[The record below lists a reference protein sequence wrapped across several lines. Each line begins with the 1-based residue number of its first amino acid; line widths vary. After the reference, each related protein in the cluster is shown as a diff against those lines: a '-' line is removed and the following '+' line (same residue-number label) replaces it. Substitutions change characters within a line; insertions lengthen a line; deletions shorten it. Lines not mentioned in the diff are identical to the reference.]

1 MTDSNN
7 PVADVQGTITTPT
20 INFTNE
26 ELIMIDLKERE
37 IDALRD
43 LAASNEELALETKMA
58 REAQQEHVDALRENT
73 ASNVELQDQMYDLN
87 ETIETT
93 LGKCDITG
101 WNLTEAL
108 ANLGTL
114 QMHKDGLLK

>member
-7 PVADVQGTITTPT
+7 PVTDVQGTITTPT
-20 INFTNE
+20 INYTNK

-37 IDALRD
+37 IDALKD

-58 REAQQEHVDALRENT
+58 REAQQEYVDALKANT
-73 ASNVELQDQMYDLN
+73 DSNTELQDQMYDLN

-93 LGKCDITG
+93 LGACDITG
-101 WNLTEAL
+101 WNLT
-108 ANLGTL
+108 
-114 QMHKDGLLK
+114 